1 MSNMRYPQWFDMRT
15 QKIKGSLT
23 SEGTEEDTDH
33 LLPHHNKDK
42 ENEIDFNSQEKPH
55 DSLFTRVVVNLLV
68 VLVAL
73 AVMII
78 FLLFQIYM
86 QDSKCYGKF
95 ENGFDTDLGKLRL
108 FNVQVPSPS

>member
-1 MSNMRYPQWFDMRT
+1 MRYPQWLDMRT

-23 SEGTEEDTDH
+23 SEATEEGTDH

-42 ENEIDFNSQEKPH
+42 ENGIDFNSQEKPH

-108 FNVQVPSPS
+108 FNVQVPSHS